1 MTSPEST
8 NTNWKQRNN
17 LNTKRLAKWTAAW
30 VISLALATFGDK
42 FIWQQNELITA
53 IAIGVNFLVGIM
65 MIMVNKQHLTDLDE
79 LQQKI
84 QLNAMGLSLGIG
96 LIVGISYSTLDTTGL
111 ISSHAE
117 ISHLIIVMALTYMI
131 GIILGNRKYQ

>member
-8 NTNWKQRNN
+8 NTNLKQRNN

-53 IAIGVNFLVGIM
+53 IAIGINFLVGIM

>member
-1 MTSPEST
+1 M
-8 NTNWKQRNN
+8 NHRNSY
-17 LNTKRLAKWTAAW
+17 W
-30 VISLALATFGDK
+30 DK
-42 FIWQQNELITA
+42 LSCRD
-53 IAIGVNFLVGIM
+53 M
-65 MIMVNKQHLTDLDE
+65 MIMVNKQHLIDLDE

-96 LIVGISYSTLDTTGL
+96 LIVGISYSTIDTTGL

>member
-53 IAIGVNFLVGIM
+53 IAIGINFLVGIM
-65 MIMVNKQHLTDLDE
+65 MIMVNKQHLIDLDE

-84 QLNAMGLSLGIG
+84 QLNAMALG
-96 LIVGISYSTLDTTGL
+96 
-111 ISSHAE
+111 
-117 ISHLIIVMALTYMI
+117 
-131 GIILGNRKYQ
+131 

>member
-1 MTSPEST
+1 MTSPESI
-8 NTNWKQRNN
+8 NTDWKQRNN

-30 VISLALATFGDK
+30 VFSLALATFGDK
-42 FIWQQNELITA
+42 FIWQQDELITA
-53 IAIGVNFLVGIM
+53 IAIGVNFIIGIV
-65 MIMVNKQHLTDLDE
+65 MIMVNKQHLIDLDE

-111 ISSHAE
+111 ISSDAE
-117 ISHLIIVMALTYMI
+117 ISHLIIVMGLTYMI

>member
-53 IAIGVNFLVGIM
+53 IAIGINFLVGIM
-65 MIMVNKQHLTDLDE
+65 MIMVNKQHLIDLDE

>member
-1 MTSPEST
+1 MTSPESS

-30 VISLALATFGDK
+30 VLSLALATFGDK
-42 FIWQQNELITA
+42 FIWQQSELITA
-53 IAIGVNFLVGIM
+53 IAIGINFLIGIV

-84 QLNAMGLSLGIG
+84 QLNAMALSLGIG

-131 GIILGNRKYQ
+131 GIIFGNRQYQ

>member
-53 IAIGVNFLVGIM
+53 IAIGINFLVGIM
-65 MIMVNKQHLTDLDE
+65 MIMVNKQHLIDLDE

-96 LIVGISYSTLDTTGL
+96 LIVGISYSTLETTGL

>member
-8 NTNWKQRNN
+8 NTNWEQRNN

-53 IAIGVNFLVGIM
+53 IAIGINFLVGIM

>member
-1 MTSPEST
+1 MTSPESI
-8 NTNWKQRNN
+8 NTDWKQRNN

-42 FIWQQNELITA
+42 FIWQQDELITA
-53 IAIGVNFLVGIM
+53 IAIGVNFIIGIV
-65 MIMVNKQHLTDLDE
+65 MIMVNKQHLIDLDE

-111 ISSHAE
+111 ISSDAE
-117 ISHLIIVMALTYMI
+117 ISHLIIVMGLTYMI

>member
-53 IAIGVNFLVGIM
+53 IAIGINFLVGIM